1 MSPNKQKIAKQ
12 VKVCETGYPVS
23 LGSETVCHENNRQM
37 AFYLPLIR
45 YFTLIYN
52 LGYRI
57 ISYGYIP
64 IFWYLISIGWYLID
78 IIWYLRQ
85 GGKVA
90 GELVVLRTISSRLIK
105 RWLLLEQTGK
115 IFLSTP
121 LHSFTSLLSQRWAKI
136 IDIVKVIFR
145 CLYFDEFNHRPI
157 WLISC

>member
-1 MSPNKQKIAKQ
+1 MKLAIQSLWVLKLFAMKITDKWIFI
-12 VKVCETGYPVS
+12 YPWFDI
-23 LGSETVCHENNRQM
+23 LHW
-37 AFYLPLIR
+37 
-45 YFTLIYN
+45 YN

-57 ISYGYIP
+57 IFNGYIP

-90 GELVVLRTISSRLIK
+90 GELVVLRTISSQLIK

-136 IDIVKVIFR
+136 FDIVKVIFR